1 MVFIKILVF
10 GDCHWSTYSSILRK
24 RGLNYST
31 RLHNLIDSIN
41 WVEEQA
47 RENHVDIVVGLG
59 DFFDKESL
67 NSEEITALKEIMW
80 SNKFHYFLIG
90 NHEMGRN
97 DLFYSSTQIFDKY
110 NFKIIDESIIK
121 FFAQTTSNIVF
132 IPYTLNPNKD
142 ILDKILENCNK
153 ENKTIIF
160 SHNDIA
166 GIQLGQFISKSG
178 FEIDDIENCCD
189 LFINGHLHNGTKVT
203 DKIINLGN
211 LTGQNFSEDASKYS
225 HNIMILDTE
234 TLKYELIENPFAIN
248 FYKLDAVNL
257 TPNLYALKN
266 NSVITLKCY
275 EKDVQYWKDE
285 IASNSNIIESRI
297 IIEKN
302 KEDKEDINNDLTS
315 SDHIEEFKKYV
326 VANIGST
333 DLILEELLEVCK

>member
-24 RGLNYST
+24 RGLNYSI

-47 RENHVDIVVGLG
+47 RENHVDIIVGLG

-189 LFINGHLHNGTKVT
+189 LFINGHLHNGTKIT

-225 HNIMILDTE
+225 HNIMVLDTE

-285 IASNSNIIESRI
+285 IANNSNIIESRI

>member
-24 RGLNYST
+24 RGLNYSI

-47 RENHVDIVVGLG
+47 RENHVDIIVGLG

-67 NSEEITALKEIMW
+67 NSEEITALKEIIW

-166 GIQLGQFISKSG
+166 GIQLGQFISKFG

-189 LFINGHLHNGTKVT
+189 LFINGHLHNGTKIT

-234 TLKYELIENPFAIN
+234 TLKYQLIENPFAIN

-275 EKDVQYWKDE
+275 EKDVQYWKDA
-285 IASNSNIIESRI
+285 IANNSNIIESRI